1 MPAGR
6 VDHRTGWKMVSFSKG
21 VDLLISTV
29 TSDEQHKEGREVGEV
44 FDICGQKGMI
54 ANCWYFS

>member
-1 MPAGR
+1 
-6 VDHRTGWKMVSFSKG
+6 MVSFSKG

-29 TSDEQHKEGREVGEV
+29 TSDEQQKEGREVGEV